1 MIGAAS
7 LLLAAIPATAQEAPP
22 AAAAP
27 TEVDPDTPLAV
38 AAAGPGPDSP
48 LAVAA
53 AGASPDA
60 PLVAGVD
67 PDMPPVIAAGEVA
80 LDTPPGAPPGVCEP
94 GAPAEPPLPG
104 PTLTA
109 PRLQGGFTFLEGP
122 VWIDRLGAL
131 FVSDLGPATGPEQ
144 VQPSAVHQLTPG
156 SPAETFVATSG
167 SNGLALSPDGRQIVA
182 ATHDNRGVSAYGLA
196 DAARTVIAGNFEG
209 RAFNSPNDVT
219 VRADGVVY
227 FTDPN
232 FQRGRRADEM
242 GGRTGVFRVVDGRVE
257 FVDDT
262 VRQPNGIALS
272 PDGRTLY
279 VGAFGENL
287 IYAYAVQPDG
297 STGERRVFASV
308 GSPDGVTVDCAG
320 NVYWVSHNEGR
331 VHVFSPAGVKL
342 GTITAGPNATNA
354 AFGGPDR
361 RTLYITAG
369 RTGDYG
375 ISAIELG
382 VPGYPY

>member
-1 MIGAAS
+1 MYVDIKRLLSRPVTAVAGAAT
-7 LLLAAIPATAQEAPP
+7 LLLAAIPATAA
-22 AAAAP
+22 
-27 TEVDPDTPLAV
+27 TT
-38 AAAGPGPDSP
+38 GP
-48 LAVAA
+48 
-53 AGASPDA
+53 
-60 PLVAGVD
+60 
-67 PDMPPVIAAGEVA
+67 
-80 LDTPPGAPPGVCEP
+80 DTPPGAPPGVCEP
-94 GAPAEPPLPG
+94 AAPTEPPLPG
-104 PTLTA
+104 PALTA
-109 PRLQGGFTFLEGP
+109 SRVQGGFTFLEGP

-131 FVSDLGPATGPEQ
+131 LVSDLGPAAGAEQ
-144 VQPSAVHQLTPG
+144 VQPSAIHRLTPG
-156 SPAETFVATSG
+156 ASAETFVAASG
-167 SNGLALSPDGRQIVA
+167 SNGLALSPDGEQIVA
-182 ATHDNRGVSAYGLA
+182 ATHDNRGVSAYRLA
-196 DAARTVIAGNFEG
+196 DGARTVIAPDFEG

-227 FTDPN
+227 FTDPD

-257 FVDDT
+257 LVDDT
-262 VRQPNGIALS
+262 VRRPNGIALS

-287 IYAYAVQPDG
+287 IYAYAVRPDG
-297 STGERRVFASV
+297 STGERTVFASV

-320 NVYWVSHNEGR
+320 NVYWVSHTEGR
-331 VHVFSPAGVKL
+331 VHVFSPAGVEL
-342 GTITAGPNATNA
+342 GTITAGPDATNA

-375 ISAIELG
+375 VAAIDLG